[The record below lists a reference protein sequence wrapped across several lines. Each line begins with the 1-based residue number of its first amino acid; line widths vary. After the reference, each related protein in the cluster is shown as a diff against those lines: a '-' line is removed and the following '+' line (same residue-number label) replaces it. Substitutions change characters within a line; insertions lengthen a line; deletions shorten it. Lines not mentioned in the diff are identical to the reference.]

1 MNAGEWIGIG
11 ALAVTLLGGGIG
23 WLMRLERRQGTY
35 LTRAEHEQICQDRN
49 DRVEKSIDDLRED
62 METRHTENRGVLSDI
77 QTTVTGTH
85 RRMDEVLLALLRDG
99 GGR

>member
-1 MNAGEWIGIG
+1 MTVETWIALGVFLVSLIGI
-11 ALAVTLLGGGIG
+11 AI
-23 WLMRLERRQGTY
+23 RFERRQGNY
-35 LTRAEHEQICQDRN
+35 LTRAEHERICADRN

-62 METRHTENRGVLSDI
+62 METRHTENRDVLNGI

-85 RRMDEVLLALLRDG
+85 RRLDEVLLALLRDG

>member
-1 MNAGEWIGIG
+1 MTVETWIALGVFLVSLIGI
-11 ALAVTLLGGGIG
+11 AI
-23 WLMRLERRQGTY
+23 RFERRQGNY
-35 LTRAEHEQICQDRN
+35 LTRAEHERICADRN

-62 METRHTENRGVLSDI
+62 MEARHTENRDVLNAI

>member
-1 MNAGEWIGIG
+1 MSASEWIAIG
-11 ALAVTLLGGGIG
+11 AVAVTILGGGIG

-62 METRHTENRGVLSDI
+62 MESRHTENREVLSDI

-99 GGR
+99 GR